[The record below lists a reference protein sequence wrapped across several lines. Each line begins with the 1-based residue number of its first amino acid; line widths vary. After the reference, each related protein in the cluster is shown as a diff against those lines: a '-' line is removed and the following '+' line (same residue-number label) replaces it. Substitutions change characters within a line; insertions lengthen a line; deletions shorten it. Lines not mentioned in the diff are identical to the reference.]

1 MHMALSLTH
10 LLQIH
15 SRGKLPS
22 LSADITTCC
31 IVLSTLQELLGHL
44 LTRQHPDGAWGK
56 LHCCEETAYAIVAL
70 VHIGSYSLL
79 IGERDNDVDKSIAR
93 GKQFISDNWAYN
105 IHTYDRLWT
114 GKVLHGSAYIAEAY
128 VLAALRV
135 DRVSLGAANE
145 VADLLD
151 NQEIYK

>member
-1 MHMALSLTH
+1 MHIALSLTH

-22 LSADITTCC
+22 LPADLTACC
-31 IVLSTLQELLGHL
+31 IVPSTLQELLGHL
-44 LTRQHPDGAWGK
+44 LTRQHPDGTWGE

-70 VHIGSYSLL
+70 AHIGSYSLL
-79 IGERDNDVDKSIAR
+79 IREREDDVDRRIAR
-93 GKQFISDNWAYN
+93 GKQFILENWAYHN
-105 IHTYDRLWT
+105 HAHDRLWT

-135 DRVSLGAANE
+135 NRVSLGAANE
-145 VADLLD
+145 AVDFSD
-151 NQEIYK
+151 GQGVHM